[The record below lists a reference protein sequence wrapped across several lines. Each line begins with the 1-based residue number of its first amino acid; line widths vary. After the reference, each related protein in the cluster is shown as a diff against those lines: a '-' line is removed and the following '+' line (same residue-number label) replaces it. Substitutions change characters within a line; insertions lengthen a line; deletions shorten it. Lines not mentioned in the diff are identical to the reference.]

1 MAQTLGESREVL
13 ALDVWK
19 MAEDFA
25 EGMKH
30 EVKPFYIVYHAK
42 ILKQTVQGKHAIKQ
56 AMKAYYDR
64 PPLMIGLLVW
74 YVNHPMGEFRFIP
87 ELSSA
92 PDVPVDPNLL
102 STKSEDQSARV
113 MEQGEKLGVL
123 LA

>member
-1 MAQTLGESREVL
+1 MVQTLGESREAL

-25 EGMKH
+25 SNMKR

-42 ILKQTVQGKHAIKQ
+42 PAKGTFQGKLAIRH

-64 PPLMIGLLVW
+64 PKLMVGLLVW
-74 YVNHPMGEFRFIP
+74 YVNNPLGEFRFIP

-92 PDVPVDPNLL
+92 PDVPTDPSLL
-102 STKSEDQSARV
+102 SKKADDALPTL
-113 MEQGEKLGVL
+113 MEKGEKLGIL